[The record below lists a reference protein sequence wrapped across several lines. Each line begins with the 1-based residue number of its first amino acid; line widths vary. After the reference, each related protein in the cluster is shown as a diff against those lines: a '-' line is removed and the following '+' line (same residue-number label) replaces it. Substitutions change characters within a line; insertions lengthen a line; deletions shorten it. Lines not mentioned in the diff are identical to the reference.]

1 MLVYT
6 RGLMFIEGKRY
17 IEYFE
22 VLVYLHII
30 NKVPEQ
36 EEA

>member
-1 MLVYT
+1 
-6 RGLMFIEGKRY
+6 MFIEGKRY